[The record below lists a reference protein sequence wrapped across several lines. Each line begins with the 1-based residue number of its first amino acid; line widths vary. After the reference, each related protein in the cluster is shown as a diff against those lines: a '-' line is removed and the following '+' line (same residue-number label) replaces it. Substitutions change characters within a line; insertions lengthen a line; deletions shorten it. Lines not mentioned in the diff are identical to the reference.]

1 METVKIMVVEDESIV
16 AKDIQNRLKKFGY
29 LVPAI
34 ASSGEEAIDKAGEIS
49 LDLVLMD
56 IRLKGAIDGI
66 EAARQI
72 YKRFQLPVIY
82 LTAYADEDTLNR
94 AKHTQPFGYIL
105 KPFKERELSTT
116 IEITL
121 ARHRLERQLKE
132 REQWLSTVLRSIA
145 DAVITTDL
153 DDRIS
158 FMNPAA
164 EALTGW
170 PLEAAAGLLVSELL
184 PLGNEAIA
192 TLLQASVAQGLLM
205 GVASVATEAVLQT
218 RQDEEVPIE
227 FSVTPLYDPQGD
239 RLGMVIVFR
248 NITERLQAQE
258 AMQKQVEQ
266 ARLLAELKKLNQLKD
281 DFLSTVSHELR
292 TPMSNMKMA
301 LQMLTVATNAERQQR
316 YLEILK
322 AECAREIELINDL
335 LDLQRLE
342 AASYPSFLAEAIQ
355 LQHWLPMFL
364 DSFRSRMQERQQVLR
379 LDVAP
384 DLPALITDR
393 GSLERILAELLNN
406 ACKYTAAGGEIV
418 LRAYQVDAP
427 PSEQGVPSFTVLM
440 VQNRADISP
449 TELPR
454 IFDKFYRVPHAD
466 PWKQGGTGLGL
477 ALVQKLVDQLQGS
490 IQVESDQGWT
500 TFTVQLPML
509 SKSTETASN

>member
-34 ASSGEEAIDKAGEIS
+34 ASSGEEAIDKAGEIN

-56 IRLKGAIDGI
+56 IRLKGAMDGI
-66 EAARQI
+66 EAAQQI

-94 AKHTQPFGYIL
+94 AKDTQPFGYIL

-132 REQWLSTVLRSIA
+132 REQWLATVLRSIA

-153 DDRIS
+153 GDRIS

-164 EALTGW
+164 EMLTGW
-170 PLEAAAGLLVSELL
+170 PLASAAGQSISELL
-184 PLGNEAIA
+184 PVDSRAIA
-192 TLLQASVAQGLLM
+192 ALLATPTEGLSMSIASP
-205 GVASVATEAVLQT
+205 ATEAVLQT
-218 RQDEEVPIE
+218 RQGEEVPIE
-227 FSVTPLYDPQGD
+227 FSVTPLDDPQGD

-258 AMQKQVEQ
+258 AVQKQIEQ

-364 DSFRSRMQERQQVLR
+364 DAFRSRMQERQQILQLEVS
-379 LDVAP
+379 P

-418 LRAYQVDAP
+418 LRAYQVDADP
-427 PSEQGVPSFTVLM
+427 GVPSFTVLI
-440 VQNRADISP
+440 VQNQADISAN
-449 TELPR
+449 ELPR

-490 IQVESDQGWT
+490 IQAESSQGWT

-509 SKSTETASN
+509 GKGANVASN